1 MAAFPGERVMGRDEL
16 NIAEFPVALLSPANA
31 NQRTLTANRTITLP
45 NGRRVEQIWEVSG
58 SDSKGLPISADQD
71 VLIALLKLGS
81 DQGFNSSKVFFSR
94 SQIASVIGWK
104 KNGWSMDRISASIE
118 RYAGTIISTRQA
130 FWRKDR
136 QQWISHK
143 GFSII
148 DAYEITQCPDRE
160 HLSWVRFG
168 EEFFQSLA
176 AGYIKPI
183 DLTFYYALKTPLSKR
198 LFRYLDKHQYRRSS
212 HQVALQTLASANMGL
227 TETTTKRAATIKRT
241 LESAHNELIALGFL
255 KDVRYTKTTEGW
267 RVTYDFPPRLEKTLE
282 TAPDPTTTALNG
294 LRTFGISTSVAQEL
308 LHLKPLDFILRQMDV
323 FRYMIAVAPKAFRN
337 QAGFLTKAI
346 REEWHL
352 NPPGYGTPRRLTAT
366 VALETPEALKLEP
379 SRPDLDAILTELS
392 PSEVEELRVEA
403 LAQAQA
409 DMGRVIKL
417 KAETP
422 MVESYFKALVK
433 ARYLDGASRP

>member
-1 MAAFPGERVMGRDEL
+1 MGRDEL
-16 NIAEFPVALLSPANA
+16 NIAEFPVALLSPVNA
-31 NQRTLTANRTITLP
+31 NQRTLAVSRTISLP

-58 SDSKGLPISADQD
+58 SDSKGLPLSADQD

-81 DQGFNSSKVFFSR
+81 DQGFTSSKVYFSR
-94 SQIASVIGWK
+94 SQIANVVGWK
-104 KNGWSMDRISASIE
+104 KNGWSMDRIAASIE
-118 RYAGTIISTRQA
+118 RYAGTIISTREA

-148 DAYEITQCPDRE
+148 DAYEITQCPDRD

-168 EEFFQSLA
+168 DEFFQSLA

-212 HQVALQTLASANMGL
+212 HHVALQTLASTNLGL
-227 TETTTKRAATIKRT
+227 TQTTTKRPATIKRT
-241 LESAHNELIALGFL
+241 LEGAHTELLALGFL
-255 KDVRYTKTTEGW
+255 KDVRYTKTPEGW
-267 RVTYDFPPRLEKTLE
+267 RVTYDFPPRLEK
-282 TAPDPTTTALNG
+282 APEPPADPSAAVVAD
-294 LRTFGISTSVAQEL
+294 LRTFGISISVAQEL
-308 LHLKPLDFILRQMDV
+308 LKLKPVDFITRQIDV
-323 FRYMIAVAPKAFRN
+323 FRYMISVAPRALRN

-346 REEWHL
+346 REEWNL
-352 NPPGYGTPRRLTAT
+352 NPPGYASQRRLEAT
-366 VALETPEALKLEP
+366 VALETSEAPKSEAPL
-379 SRPDLDAILTELS
+379 PDLDVIIAGL
-392 PSEVEELRVEA
+392 PPQVVEDLRAEA
-403 LAQAQA
+403 LAQAQS
-409 DMGRVIKL
+409 DIGRAVKL

-433 ARYLDGASRP
+433 ERYQDAPSQPAR